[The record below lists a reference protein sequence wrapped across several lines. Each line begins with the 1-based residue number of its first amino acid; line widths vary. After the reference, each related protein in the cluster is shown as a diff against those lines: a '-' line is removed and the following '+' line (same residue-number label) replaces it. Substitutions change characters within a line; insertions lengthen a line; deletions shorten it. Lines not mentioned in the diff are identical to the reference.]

1 MSIRKRSL
9 KRISLAI
16 TLGVFV
22 SCLAAGSSAA
32 LDCPA
37 ALPSISP
44 ARRHSALT
52 MGPRSRHLF
61 AKRVPLWRQPAPALA
76 G

>member
-32 LDCPA
+32 LDCPDRTG
-37 ALPSISP
+37 PSKLDYLVLASFADTP
-44 ARRHSALT
+44 HLLAMSAYRPT
-52 MGPRSRHLF
+52 ND
-61 AKRVPLWRQPAPALA
+61 
-76 G
+76 